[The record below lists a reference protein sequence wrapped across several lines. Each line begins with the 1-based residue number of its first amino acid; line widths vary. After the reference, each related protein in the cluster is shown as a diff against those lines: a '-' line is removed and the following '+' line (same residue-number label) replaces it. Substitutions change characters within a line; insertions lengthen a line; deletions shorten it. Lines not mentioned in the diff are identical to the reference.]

1 MPQGSVMLRLNR
13 RVLATVGSDAN
24 IFPKMMGSFLCFSAP
39 KWGTTSII
47 AAFARNLRS
56 KKCGYRP

>member
-1 MPQGSVMLRLNR
+1 MPLCSVKLRLNR
-13 RVLATVGSDAN
+13 RVLATEGSDAN
-24 IFPKMMGSFLCFSAP
+24 IFSKMMGSFLCFTAP
-39 KWGTTSII
+39 RWGTTSII